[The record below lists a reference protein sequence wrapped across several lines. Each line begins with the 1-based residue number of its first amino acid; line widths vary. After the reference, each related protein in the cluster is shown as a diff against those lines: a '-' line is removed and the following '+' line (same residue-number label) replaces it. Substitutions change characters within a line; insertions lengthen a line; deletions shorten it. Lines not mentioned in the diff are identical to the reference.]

1 MMKLMIKILN
11 ENCIYK
17 HIYAHNCKCIISTYE
32 YVNINIYI
40 YIYIYK
46 ISPLMPLD

>member
-40 YIYIYK
+40 YI